1 MSISATFFRAS
12 ALFLGLSLGVSL
24 GCKDAAT
31 ATTQGPP
38 RVQSGKAAGAPAPEL
53 GPDVLRRWGLEAED
67 LYYGIYL
74 NGAKIGWMNSQVSG
88 TSEAVTVKVRMEA
101 RISGMGTVSQI
112 DLEEERTYR
121 ASDGLMVGVDFT
133 QSAATGAVTIKG
145 KLVGEALQLE
155 VTAGEVTTGKSA
167 PARESLRDVLLL
179 HKLVAA
185 PQVGSSSEGVRFD
198 PSALKLLKVTHTVN
212 AIEKRLFGGVEVST
226 VEVTSVYPEM
236 GMTESSWYDTS
247 GKLLETKVGGF
258 FVARLEPRDVA
269 KRAEYQ
275 QDLLISAVVKTPK
288 PIDNAESLAG
298 LEVLF
303 EGFGDFEFPASPRQV
318 AKKAG
323 GRTTLVLTRD
333 EEPPVVSLKVKEPTT
348 EYIAPTPFI
357 QSEAA
362 EIVETAWRTIG
373 NAKDRW
379 TAVQRLVPFVYSHI
393 RDEYVAAFSNA
404 MEALKSGRGDCTE
417 HSVLFVALARAVGI
431 PARTA
436 VGIAY
441 WPAGQGFGWHAW
453 AEVKI
458 GEKWYAV
465 DPTWNQPIA
474 DATHIKLAQGGP
486 AEQAR
491 VVMLLGRLK
500 VTRVTL

>member
-1 MSISATFFRAS
+1 MYLQEIPHLAMD
-12 ALFLGLSLGVSL
+12 V
-24 GCKDAAT
+24 AAHT
-31 ATTQGPP
+31 LLWRT
-38 RVQSGKAAGAPAPEL
+38 
-53 GPDVLRRWGLEAED
+53 
-67 LYYGIYL
+67 GI
-74 NGAKIGWMNSQVSG
+74 AF
-88 TSEAVTVKVRMEA
+88 A
-101 RISGMGTVSQI
+101 
-112 DLEEERTYR
+112 D
-121 ASDGLMVGVDFT
+121 
-133 QSAATGAVTIKG
+133 TGHC
-145 KLVGEALQLE
+145 
-155 VTAGEVTTGKSA
+155 SA
-167 PARESLRDVLLL
+167 PCE
-179 HKLVAA
+179 H
-185 PQVGSSSEGVRFD
+185 
-198 PSALKLLKVTHTVN
+198 AL
-212 AIEKRLFGGVEVST
+212 
-226 VEVTSVYPEM
+226 
-236 GMTESSWYDTS
+236 
-247 GKLLETKVGGF
+247 
-258 FVARLEPRDVA
+258 
-269 KRAEYQ
+269 
-275 QDLLISAVVKTPK
+275 DLATI
-288 PIDNAESLAG
+288 G

-303 EGFGDFEFPASPRQV
+303 EGFGDFEFPASSRQV
-318 AKKAG
+318 AKKSG

-348 EYIAPTPFI
+348 EFTAPTPFI

-441 WPAGQGFGWHAW
+441 WPAGEGFGWHAW

-500 VTRVTL
+500 VARVTL

>member
-1 MSISATFFRAS
+1 MSKNVTFFRAS
-12 ALFLGLSLGVSL
+12 ALFLGLSLIVSL

-31 ATTQGPP
+31 ATPKEAP
-38 RVQSGKAAGAPAPEL
+38 RGQSGEVVEASVQGL
-53 GPDVLRRWGLEAED
+53 GSDVLRRWGLEAED

-74 NGAKIGWMNSQVSG
+74 NGAKIGWMNSQISG
-88 TSEAVTVKVRMEA
+88 TSEAVKVKVQMEA

-112 DLEEERTYR
+112 DLKEERTYR
-121 ASDGLMVGVDFT
+121 ASDGLMVGVDFM
-133 QSAATGAVTIKG
+133 QSAATGEVTIKG

-155 VTAGEVTTGKSA
+155 VIAGDVTTRKSA
-167 PARESLRDVLLL
+167 PARESLRDMQLLQ
-179 HKLVAA
+179 KLVAA
-185 PQVGSSSEGVRFD
+185 PKVGSGSEGVRFD
-198 PSALKLLKVTHTVN
+198 PSALKLLKVTHKVN
-212 AIEKRLFGGVEVST
+212 AVEQRFFGGVEVAT

-288 PIDNAESLAG
+288 PIENAESLAG

-303 EGFGDFEFPASPRQV
+303 EGFGDFKFPASSRQV
-318 AKKAG
+318 ATKKG
-323 GRTTLVLTRD
+323 ERTTLVLTRD
-333 EEPPVVSLKVKEPTT
+333 KEPPVVSLKVKEPTT
-348 EYIAPTPFI
+348 EYTAPTPFI

-362 EIVETAWRTIG
+362 EIVEASWRTIG

-379 TAVQRLVPFVYSHI
+379 TAVQRLVPFVYTHI
-393 RDEYVAAFSNA
+393 KDEYVAAFSNA
-404 MEALKSGRGDCTE
+404 MEALKSRRGDCTE
-417 HSVLFVALARAVGI
+417 HSVLFVALARAAGI

-458 GEKWYAV
+458 GEQWYAV

-491 VVMLLGRLK
+491 VVMLLGSLK
-500 VTRVTL
+500 VARVSL